1 MSTINPV
8 VSLLVFFSLTI
19 LLYYVFRPT
28 KGIYFLLKKNY
39 KSKTKT
45 IIEDILKL
53 LYHNQVSNKNLTTN
67 DLTDKL
73 NYNNQL
79 LIESISKMIENELI
93 YMENDSFRLT
103 ELGNEY
109 ALQIVRAHRL
119 WEKFLSE
126 KTGFD
131 KKEWHERAE
140 RKEHELSVDE
150 TNKLSELLGDP
161 KYDPHGDPIP
171 TKTGKVAPKKGVSLS
186 ELSVGAVGR
195 IIHIED
201 EPEIIYKQILAEKI
215 HLDSQIR
222 VVENNRMRVV
232 FHSEGEKFVLA
243 PVVAGNITV
252 LVLEN
257 QAVSE
262 ENIMRL
268 SSLQENEVAKI
279 IGLSKECRGENRRR
293 LLDLGFVRGAIV
305 EVDLRNPLK
314 DPTAFL
320 IKGTSIALR
329 ENQASKILIKKE

>member
-1 MSTINPV
+1 MSTVNPI
-8 VSLLVFFSLTI
+8 VSLLVFFSLAI
-19 LLYYVFRPT
+19 LLYYIFRPT
-28 KGIYFLLKKNY
+28 KGIYYLLKKNY
-39 KSKTKT
+39 KFKTKT

-53 LYHNQVSNKNLTTN
+53 LYHNQVSNKKLTTN

-73 NYNNQL
+73 NYNNRL
-79 LIESISKMIENELI
+79 LIESISKMIESELI
-93 YMENDSFRLT
+93 YMEDDSYRLT

-131 KKEWHERAE
+131 KKEWHQRAE

-150 TNKLSELLGDP
+150 TNQLSELLGNP

-171 TKTGKVAPKKGVSLS
+171 TKTGKIAPKKGVQLS
-186 ELSVGAVGR
+186 ELSVGEVGR

-252 LVLEN
+252 LVFED
-257 QAVSE
+257 QSVSE